1 MRYPPLR
8 AALWRKELR
17 LSVAR
22 CIQGILW
29 KTCHLRFQQ
38 NSMYLKL
45 FKLSKKSQIREEAE
59 PLLPTRRQR
68 RHPVSSLLRFHRC
81 KSQTWRR
88 TDGDKQQN
96 KSHQDPHPT
105 QSHPLPLSLFI
116 TWVLVWVFLCAG
128 PTLSRPN
135 DSRRCSRSPWPK
147 LSLRKHWFDHFA
159 TDLGAAAHCDAKGSA
174 FLEERDKT

>member
-1 MRYPPLR
+1 MEDLPFE
-8 AALWRKELR
+8 AQ
-17 LSVAR
+17 
-22 CIQGILW
+22 QGFN
-29 KTCHLRFQQ
+29 KT
-38 NSMYLKL
+38 MYLKL

-135 DSRRCSRSPWPK
+135 DSRRCSRSPLVKWK
-147 LSLRKHWFDHFA
+147 LCHLGQNYLSGN
-159 TDLGAAAHCDAKGSA
+159 TDLIILQLTLVRPPIVTQKGRHS
-174 FLEERDKT
+174 